1 MQVGIVEP
9 GNFSEKAILAL
20 RSLGSV
26 ELHSRRDDLKSF
38 LWNKEVIFIRL
49 KHFVGGEFLD
59 WSPSLHTICSPT
71 TGFTHFDLDAIRSRG
86 VSLLTLKGE
95 VEFLEGIRATPEH
108 TFGLILALLR
118 NYHRSFLRM
127 DVDSWDR
134 DSLKGTEIYGRK
146 IGIIG
151 YGRVGRRVGKYCLA
165 FEAEVRF
172 FDITEIE
179 NDPGVTR
186 ETTLEELIRW
196 SDVVVLSAS
205 YCPGG
210 PPILERDHI
219 KLLTGKYLINTA
231 RGELV
236 DEECLIASVMDSS
249 VAGVAIDVIQN
260 EHGSNRIETW
270 KQLTL
275 TRNVI
280 VTPHIGGATLTS
292 MQRTEEFLAEKLV
305 RKYKGEIGQDSLN
318 LKSQS

>member
-9 GNFSEKAILAL
+9 LDFSEKAILAL
-20 RSLGSV
+20 KSLGSV
-26 ELHSRRDDLKSF
+26 ELYSCGDDIKSF
-38 LWNKEVIFIRL
+38 LRNKEVIFIRL
-49 KHFVGGEFLD
+49 KHFVGKEFLD
-59 WSPSLHTICSPT
+59 WGPSLHTICSPT
-71 TGFTHFDLDAIRSRG
+71 TGFTHFDLDAIKSRG

-95 VEFLEGIRATPEH
+95 VKFLAGIRATPEH

-134 DSLKGTEIYGRK
+134 NSLKGTEIYGRK
-146 IGIIG
+146 VGVIG
-151 YGRVGRRVGKYCLA
+151 YGRVGKQVGKYCRA

-172 FDITEIE
+172 FDIADKEDEPDI
-179 NDPGVTR
+179 TR
-186 ETTLEELIRW
+186 ENSLEDLIRW

-205 YCPGG
+205 YSPGD
-210 PPILERDHI
+210 PPILTHDHI
-219 KLLTGKYLINTA
+219 KLLKGKYLINTA

-236 DEECLIASVMDSS
+236 DEECLIESVMDST
-249 VAGVAIDVIQN
+249 VEGVALDVIQN
-260 EHGSNRIETW
+260 EYGSNRIETW
-270 KQLTL
+270 KELTL

-305 RKYKGEIGQDSLN
+305 GN
-318 LKSQS
+318 LGSKSV